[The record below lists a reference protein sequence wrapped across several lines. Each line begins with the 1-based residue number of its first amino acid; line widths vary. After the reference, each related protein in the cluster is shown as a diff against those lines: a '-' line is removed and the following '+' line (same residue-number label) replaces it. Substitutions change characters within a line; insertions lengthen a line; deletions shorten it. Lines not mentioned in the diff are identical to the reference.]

1 LREIGSQLD
10 AYDAHVANVMCD
22 KFVSLAINWSEDNA
36 PCHSDGDGQN
46 DEIAEGK
53 AALLSNYS
61 THHHERSQPT
71 PNMSLDQKL
80 TGAMQEPLGQLLHAL
95 LHVDRLRYS
104 LDQYA
109 VRLQD
114 SIRLIIRTC
123 LLEYINS
130 ASASDMLVNGN
141 DLSENG
147 DSKSN
152 NDTTPFA
159 QRVRAM
165 VNENFLACL
174 SMCYESLI
182 QTIGRAVA
190 VHIFLHDAFNDED
203 VLLLGQRKSS
213 FSPRPNQTQ
222 SPTVVAAATGDDAQV
237 GAQSKDETEEFLSR
251 EKIFVLES
259 SSNLLVNTCDLAQK
273 SVCQLLQMRKDSTGK
288 MTIEQM
294 RFFWEV
300 SLHFVASVEQLQ
312 PTNVSLSTQTLR
324 VGLLAHSKRFLEQL
338 HEGYKG
344 KLVNTLDS
352 EKWVQCDVS
361 PERQSSLDRLTKG
374 RSFLPKAKLN
384 GIEHNLPTNGSET
397 PSSIADSEPSAAS
410 AKKKK
415 DLTPVLIDGM
425 EYKVVWSALLLCE
438 IILTYLEIAILF
450 PLMTKEVMSKTVDIC
465 ALFDTR
471 SRQLVLGAQ
480 AIQSAARL
488 QSIAAKHL
496 AIMAQCL
503 SFFRAVFPHLRV
515 ALLAQLPGEQ
525 HSSSMIEIDRVSQN
539 MTDHHSKVLSKFVSI
554 VGDFVDSSAVK
565 LRQIDWDRFSGNCD
579 YFEEVSRNVTA
590 MHRVLQSYLP
600 PDQMKDVFTRI
611 FILLNSKI
619 PSHFD
624 ETLPSTQTGRQRIV
638 DEISHLAS
646 NLSRLKFTDSS
657 SLTIEETFRKKFER

>member
-1 LREIGSQLD
+1 
-10 AYDAHVANVMCD
+10 MCD
-22 KFVSLAINWSEDNA
+22 KFVSLAINWTEVNA
-36 PCHSDGDGQN
+36 LRPSSNGDEKN
-46 DEIAEGK
+46 DDIAEGK

-61 THHHERSQPT
+61 THHHQRPESPT
-71 PNMSLDQKL
+71 NLPIEQRL

-104 LDQYA
+104 LDQYST
-109 VRLQD
+109 RLHE

-130 ASASDMLVNGN
+130 DLMTNGN
-141 DLSENG
+141 DFSLNG
-147 DSKSN
+147 DSKN
-152 NDTTPFA
+152 NDAATPFA
-159 QRVRAM
+159 QRVREM

-190 VHIFLHDAFNDED
+190 VHVFLHDAFNDED
-203 VLLLGQRKSS
+203 LLLMGQRKQLFSS
-213 FSPRPNQTQ
+213 RTTQTQ
-222 SPTVVAAATGDDAQV
+222 MPTGADAGEDQGGD
-237 GAQSKDETEEFLSR
+237 QSSDETVEYLTK
-251 EKIFVLES
+251 EKKFVFET
-259 SSNLLVNTCDLAQK
+259 SNTLLINTCDLAQK
-273 SVCQLLQMRKDSTGK
+273 LVCQLLQMRKDSTGK

-344 KLVNTLDS
+344 KLVNTLDG

-374 RSFLPKAKLN
+374 RSFLPKSKQN
-384 GIEHNLPTNGSET
+384 GIENNLSTNGSDT
-397 PSSIADSEPSAAS
+397 PSSIADPEPLSGGP
-410 AKKKK
+410 KKKK
-415 DLTPVLIDGM
+415 DLIPVVIDGI
-425 EYKVVWSALLLCE
+425 EYKVVWSALFLCE
-438 IILTYLEIAILF
+438 IMLTYLEIAILF
-450 PLMTKEVMSKTVDIC
+450 PPMTKEVMSKTVDIC

-525 HSSSMIEIDRVSQN
+525 HSSSMIEIDRVSHN
-539 MTDHHSKVLSKFVSI
+539 MTEHHSKVLSKFVSI